1 MMGSL
6 YSAVSGLRNHQLFM
20 DVVGNNIANVNTLG
34 YRGSRVVFQDI
45 LSQVLRGASA
55 ATASTGGVNP
65 LQIGLGAALAS
76 TDTDFGQGTLLATG
90 NPTDMA
96 IQGDGLFI
104 LSDGKQTLYT
114 RAGAFNLDSSGR
126 LVDPATGMLVQGWTA
141 DSVGNVDTTKAISGI
156 TVPLGETAV
165 AQPTQA
171 ITLGGNLNANAAVN
185 DTTTTTIGIY
195 DSLGN
200 RHDITLT
207 FTKSANN
214 TWSWTAAADPADTT
228 VTTITPSPASTSFV
242 FNANGQFDTANN
254 PTQWDTTNNAPLA
267 NISIAYGNG
276 ATTQTVK
283 IDLHS
288 LTQLANVSG
297 QTGTGDVTAQQDGS
311 AQGTLSSISVGP
323 DGTIVGVFS
332 NGLTRTVG
340 QLALARFANPTG
352 LVRTGDTAFA
362 ASAASGTAEVG
373 TPESGGRG
381 SVSSGYLE
389 QSNVDLAQQF
399 TNLIM
404 AERGFQANSRVITA
418 TDEMLQDLV
427 NIKR

>member
-1 MMGSL
+1 M
-6 YSAVSGLRNHQLFM
+6 
-20 DVVGNNIANVNTLG
+20 
-34 YRGSRVVFQDI
+34 
-45 LSQVLRGASA
+45 
-55 ATASTGGVNP
+55 
-65 LQIGLGAALAS
+65 
-76 TDTDFGQGTLLATG
+76 
-90 NPTDMA
+90 
-96 IQGDGLFI
+96 
-104 LSDGKQTLYT
+104 
-114 RAGAFNLDSSGR
+114 
-126 LVDPATGMLVQGWTA
+126 
-141 DSVGNVDTTKAISGI
+141 
-156 TVPLGETAV
+156 
-165 AQPTQA
+165 
-171 ITLGGNLNANAAVN
+171 
-185 DTTTTTIGIY
+185 
-195 DSLGN
+195 
-200 RHDITLT
+200 
-207 FTKSANN
+207 
-214 TWSWTAAADPADTT
+214 
-228 VTTITPSPASTSFV
+228 
-242 FNANGQFDTANN
+242 
-254 PTQWDTTNNAPLA
+254 
-267 NISIAYGNG
+267 
-276 ATTQTVK
+276 
-283 IDLHS
+283 
-288 LTQLANVSG
+288 TQLANVSG